1 MAGGRPAQGPRQ
13 CPCGRRIS
21 VTDEHERCVLCLG
34 VGHDPQGCG
43 ACAGMAP
50 YAARLRWQHLRA
62 LLQAR
67 PGSGT
72 DLHPVSC
79 GAVKGKSTKRRHE
92 LAFPAGSQGSVP
104 ALQPTAPLCLP
115 PEPGSAAPLK
125 DTLLSSPKT
134 ELPPQSKSFAVPDNT
149 HSPQKK
155 HCHVRTK
162 QNPKTSS
169 SRTLKP
175 PPSSGFVPHSP
186 HHPLH
191 SVSGPAPQSG
201 ESQWLGVLSDLARSI
216 LLIAEAA
223 SRPREPPPELAT
235 DPLESSSA
243 AGMLLEPRM
252 SSGSQELSLLLDE
265 AVTSSQMPPLPT
277 VLEQLPSSP
286 CDRVSPHPT
295 SPTGGCDSSSWMP
308 GVAFGDEGCCYD
320 SSGEDDLA
328 DLTYHF
334 RAEEQEG
341 NTSTSE
347 NPSFPQFLKR
357 LAKLVGFNLI
367 PFQEST
373 GSLVDRCLDP
383 SCNGVAMP
391 LHPILDKLVKKVWQT
406 PHTVPPVSKE
416 IERKYILPEDAVG
429 YISQPAHKSVVVEA
443 AMVREKAGREHGTA
457 PQNPELQ
464 CLDAFGQRVYQSAA
478 AALRIVDYQVY
489 MATGQVELWKKVSAL
504 AKHLPQDQR
513 QAFQAIV
520 LEGADLA
527 RHQVRAAFDAGDTV
541 ARAAASGVDAR
552 RSAWMQASSFH
563 EEVQT
568 KLENLP
574 YTGENLFGEQVEA
587 TLQKA
592 KERQATLRLLRSV
605 YCPSAPCSGVGKGKA
620 PLHKPAFTSTVC
632 FKGVQCPSGKGAPP
646 Q

>member
-1 MAGGRPAQGPRQ
+1 
-13 CPCGRRIS
+13 
-21 VTDEHERCVLCLG
+21 
-34 VGHDPQGCG
+34 
-43 ACAGMAP
+43 
-50 YAARLRWQHLRA
+50 
-62 LLQAR
+62 
-67 PGSGT
+67 
-72 DLHPVSC
+72 
-79 GAVKGKSTKRRHE
+79 
-92 LAFPAGSQGSVP
+92 
-104 ALQPTAPLCLP
+104 
-115 PEPGSAAPLK
+115 
-125 DTLLSSPKT
+125 
-134 ELPPQSKSFAVPDNT
+134 
-149 HSPQKK
+149 
-155 HCHVRTK
+155 
-162 QNPKTSS
+162 
-169 SRTLKP
+169 
-175 PPSSGFVPHSP
+175 
-186 HHPLH
+186 
-191 SVSGPAPQSG
+191 
-201 ESQWLGVLSDLARSI
+201 VLSDLARSI

-223 SRPREPPPELAT
+223 SRPREPSPELAT
-235 DPLESSSA
+235 DPLVSSRA

-252 SSGSQELSLLLDE
+252 SSRSQELSLLLDE

-277 VLEQLPSSP
+277 VSEQPLSSP
-286 CDRVSPHPT
+286 CDRLSPHPT
-295 SPTGGCDSSSWMP
+295 SPTGGCDSSSWTP
-308 GVAFGDEGCCYD
+308 GVAFRDEGCCYD

-334 RAEEQEG
+334 RAEEQED

-357 LAKLVGFNLI
+357 LAKLVGFHLI

-373 GSLVDRCLDP
+373 GSLDRCLDP

-429 YISQPAHKSVVVEA
+429 YVSQPAHKSVVVEA
-443 AMVREKAGREHGTA
+443 AMVREKVGREPGTA
-457 PQNPELQ
+457 PQNPELR

-478 AALRIVDYQVY
+478 AALRVVDYQVY
-489 MATGQVELWKKVSAL
+489 MARGQVELWKKVSAL
-504 AKHLPQDQR
+504 AKRLPQDQR
-513 QAFQAIV
+513 QAFQAVV

-552 RSAWMQASSFH
+552 RSAWLQASSFH

-587 TLQKA
+587 TLQRA

-605 YCPSAPCSGVGKGKA
+605 YCPSAPRSGVGKGKA